1 MLKVFPRYDDGD
13 DTTVKR
19 ISQRLQPLLQRL
31 LQLGIAGLQSLKLDA
46 NIIACPKV
54 LGQLPLRHLK
64 LEIVNSSRAEL
75 EAVTAALSQCTT
87 LEYLYI
93 AGHMY
98 SSRPKELPD
107 LVMLKAPFLK
117 RVHLLSC
124 FPTRKLCLPLG
135 CQLRLDLNDYPSS
148 WDRIWQNENGR
159 ELMGCISAMRLKF
172 HNKLPWPS
180 STRDFSTL
188 QYLELQ
194 CPKDF
199 TDLAQVES
207 VPHVKLDIP
216 HWHQGTISHTV
227 GSWQSLEI
235 YRHGGFEIS
244 FADIDTFVRSN
255 PKFLFGTFKITK
267 AWRSMCDALYAASE
281 TQCVGCFPHKSA
293 DGDYSTKLSNIKDVD
308 KSRYETHLVCVEE
321 FWPHQ
326 SMQSCLAPLAP
337 RLKVIR
343 VPFQRALQDVVNA
356 SNSGVAKVRGASV
369 AKVNDPESPLSLA
382 ADPKALPTHTQRELA
397 GQRTLWGRLTWLAR
411 KLNPIRSCVHG
422 V

>member
-19 ISQRLQPLLQRL
+19 ISQRLQPLVQRL
-31 LQLGIAGLQSLKLDA
+31 LQLCIAGLQSLKLDA

-64 LEIVNSSRAEL
+64 LEIVNSSRAEM

-117 RVHLLSC
+117 RVHLQSC

-135 CQLRLDLNDYPSS
+135 CQLRLDLNDYLSS
-148 WDRIWQNENGR
+148 WDRIRQNENGR

-172 HNKLPWPS
+172 HNELPWPS

-235 YRHGGFEIS
+235 YRHGAFEIS
-244 FADIDTFVRSN
+244 FADIDTFVRGN

-267 AWRSMCDALYAASE
+267 AWRSMCDA
-281 TQCVGCFPHKSA
+281 
-293 DGDYSTKLSNIKDVD
+293 
-308 KSRYETHLVCVEE
+308 
-321 FWPHQ
+321 
-326 SMQSCLAPLAP
+326 
-337 RLKVIR
+337 
-343 VPFQRALQDVVNA
+343 
-356 SNSGVAKVRGASV
+356 
-369 AKVNDPESPLSLA
+369 
-382 ADPKALPTHTQRELA
+382 
-397 GQRTLWGRLTWLAR
+397 
-411 KLNPIRSCVHG
+411 
-422 V
+422 